1 VIEGGSSF
9 SVEVGGI
16 PKESAKPPSSNLLL
30 KEKVLY
36 IGRRKIIHKKW

>member
-16 PKESAKPPSSNLLL
+16 PKE
-30 KEKVLY
+30 VLY